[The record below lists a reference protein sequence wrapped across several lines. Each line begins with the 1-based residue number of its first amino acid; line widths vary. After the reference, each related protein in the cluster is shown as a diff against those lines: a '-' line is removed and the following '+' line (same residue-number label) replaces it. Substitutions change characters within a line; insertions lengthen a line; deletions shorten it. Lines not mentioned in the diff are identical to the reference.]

1 MLNLTT
7 IIENI
12 ERLAYDVLIWTLLVP
27 KTLVK
32 IVIDPGWVRGY
43 VTKELTEKDEARFDG
58 YLSPII
64 LIILTSVLPFLYSYL
79 TPMPAVTIQGPE
91 EVKVNSEIDFH
102 ATADFISERGNFK
115 YVWTADE
122 NLPQTWEHDQ
132 TTDYVTFKWS
142 TPGWKAITVTATNE
156 HGEELIQWYDI
167 YVLDP
172 SEKPSLSASNAS
184 HPPEN
189 NHSKDY
195 LDALEGPTG
204 ILATLGFLSI
214 PLLFAIATEAFRG
227 YPLTRL
233 SLRRSFYI
241 QCYYFAP
248 FNLALWSLLL
258 GMLYFVT
265 PIELAFIRITSLA
278 ALFMLLWLIRNETIV
293 IAQERRIHILL
304 SFFIVLI
311 CLAAIVGFGLEALLL
326 TDPETFR
333 LFLAQFYVWAIA
345 IAVIAWIIQRVRR
358 MHQRNITVV
367 ETPVQEQ
374 SAV

>member
-12 ERLAYDVLIWTLLVP
+12 EKLAYDVLIWTLLVP

-32 IVIDPGWVRGY
+32 IVIDPSWVRGY
-43 VTKELTEKDEARFDG
+43 VTKQFADKDEARFDD
-58 YLSPII
+58 YFSPVI

-91 EVKVNSEIDFH
+91 EVKVNSAIDLH

-122 NLPQTWEHDQ
+122 NPSQTWEHDQ
-132 TTDYVTFKWS
+132 TTDYVTFKWE
-142 TPGWKAITVTATNE
+142 TPGWKAITVTATNKQ
-156 HGEELIQWYDI
+156 EEVLTQSYYI

-172 SEKPSLSASNAS
+172 KEKPSQTATNTSNL
-184 HPPEN
+184 PQNP
-189 NHSKDY
+189 KDY
-195 LDALEGPTG
+195 LGVLEGPTG
-204 ILATLGFLSI
+204 ILATLSFLSI
-214 PLLFAIATEAFRG
+214 PLVFAIATEAFRG
-227 YPLTRL
+227 YSLTRS

-248 FNLALWSLLL
+248 FNLALWSLFL
-258 GMLYFVT
+258 GTLYFVT
-265 PIELAFIRITSLA
+265 NKEAVFSLITLLIA
-278 ALFMLLWLIRNETIV
+278 ILMLLWLIWNETIV
-293 IAQERRIHILL
+293 IAQERRIHIVL
-304 SFFIVLI
+304 SFLIVLI
-311 CLAAIVGFGLEALLL
+311 CLAAIVVFGIQIILL

-333 LFLAQFYVWAIA
+333 LFLAKFYLWAIA
-345 IAVIAWIIQRVRR
+345 TVVIAWIIQRVMR

>member
-1 MLNLTT
+1 MFNLTT

-43 VTKELTEKDEARFDG
+43 VTRELTEKDEARFDG

-64 LIILTSVLPFLYSYL
+64 LIILTSLLPFLYSYL

-91 EVKVNSEIDFH
+91 EVKVNSDIDFH

-122 NLPQTWEHDQ
+122 NPPQTWEHDQ
-132 TTDYVTFKWS
+132 TTDYVTFKWG
-142 TPGWKAITVTATNE
+142 TPGWKAITVAATNE
-156 HGEELIQWYDI
+156 HGEELIQSYYI

-172 SEKPSLSASNAS
+172 SEKPSLAASNTS
-184 HPPEN
+184 NPPEDN
-189 NHSKDY
+189 SSKKFM
-195 LDALEGPTG
+195 DALEGPAG
-204 ILATLGFLSI
+204 ILATLAFLSI
-214 PLLFAIATEAFRG
+214 PLVFAIATEAFRG
-227 YPLTRL
+227 YSLTRS
-233 SLRRSFYI
+233 SLRRAFYI

-248 FNLALWSLLL
+248 INLAMWSLLL
-258 GMLYFVT
+258 GLLYFVT
-265 PIELAFIRITSLA
+265 PEEFGFILITVLA
-278 ALFMLLWLIRNETIV
+278 AMFMLLWLIWNETLV

-311 CLAAIVGFGLEALLL
+311 CLTAIVGFGWEAILL

-333 LFLAQFYVWAIA
+333 LFLAQFYAWAIA
-345 IAVIAWIIQRVRR
+345 IAVIAWIVQSVRR
-358 MHQRNITVV
+358 MRQRNITVI
-367 ETPVQEQ
+367 ETPVHEQ